1 MLHSTHFRSAV
12 SQTILCLLLFSGFS
26 TLLAEEDLAAETVV
40 TVSVGKVIRTTL
52 HSYVTAYGTVDT
64 APPNGPGQPAGG
76 AELAAA
82 ASGLVVDVPVVEGMQ
97 VDKGALLVQLDARSA
112 DAGVLMAQAAVNAA
126 DKALARQRKIE
137 AVGGSSERALQE
149 AEARLATASA
159 ELTAAQLQQS
169 LLSIRAP
176 IAGTVVFLDAE
187 PGEWLDAGQIVAE
200 IINTDRLV
208 LTTQVSS
215 SEVGLVRPGQTAALF
230 LQLGESEK
238 PLATGTVQFVSPR
251 ITANTNGVLVRI
263 TLPSGVPVRPGQ
275 FLAARIVSGESPN
288 CLVVPRAAVFTNLDG
303 RSTLSLVEGNVA
315 RQHEVQIGIREGDLL
330 EVSGDALHEG
340 ATVVTRGS
348 YGLPEETKVH
358 ILPAGEDVN

>member
-159 ELTAAQLQQS
+159 DLTAAQLQQS
-169 LLSIRAP
+169 LLDRIR
-176 IAGTVVFLDAE
+176 
-187 PGEWLDAGQIVAE
+187 Q
-200 IINTDRLV
+200 R
-208 LTTQVSS
+208 
-215 SEVGLVRPGQTAALF
+215 
-230 LQLGESEK
+230 
-238 PLATGTVQFVSPR
+238 
-251 ITANTNGVLVRI
+251 
-263 TLPSGVPVRPGQ
+263 
-275 FLAARIVSGESPN
+275 
-288 CLVVPRAAVFTNLDG
+288 RAAYIKTQMDRRRDFVD
-303 RSTLSLVEGNVA
+303 V
-315 RQHEVQIGIREGDLL
+315 
-330 EVSGDALHEG
+330 
-340 ATVVTRGS
+340 
-348 YGLPEETKVH
+348 
-358 ILPAGEDVN
+358 LPARALRANRG